1 MIAAVAVTA
10 IAAAC
15 SSPTAGLKS
24 SLPES
29 SPSNRPDI
37 GELSRKMLVP
47 CTEFPQ
53 MDSDCYANNV
63 SHSSPAPNRM
73 GAQPAEC
80 AVLFGSINS
89 AAQQV
94 SAYASSKNGA
104 TISVALTLGKERPNL
119 RSTASKCPSG
129 NLNGAALG
137 FTTRKMN
144 APGIPNWALGFEI
157 EADDHSS
164 DTNAVMGYARG
175 VFVHASYYEPH
186 ASNVDPQKVDRVV
199 AMFNE
204 QATRL
209 GTF

>member
-1 MIAAVAVTA
+1 MIAAVTVTA

-15 SSPTAGLKS
+15 FSPTAGLKT

-29 SPSNRPDI
+29 SPSNSPDI

-53 MDSDCYANNV
+53 VDGDCYANDV
-63 SHSSPAPNRM
+63 SHSRPAPNRT

-80 AVLFGSINS
+80 AVLFGAISG
-89 AAQQV
+89 AAQHV
-94 SAYASSKNGA
+94 STYASSKNGA

-137 FTTRKMN
+137 FTTRK
-144 APGIPNWALGFEI
+144 
-157 EADDHSS
+157 
-164 DTNAVMGYARG
+164 
-175 VFVHASYYEPH
+175 
-186 ASNVDPQKVDRVV
+186 
-199 AMFNE
+199 
-204 QATRL
+204 
-209 GTF
+209 